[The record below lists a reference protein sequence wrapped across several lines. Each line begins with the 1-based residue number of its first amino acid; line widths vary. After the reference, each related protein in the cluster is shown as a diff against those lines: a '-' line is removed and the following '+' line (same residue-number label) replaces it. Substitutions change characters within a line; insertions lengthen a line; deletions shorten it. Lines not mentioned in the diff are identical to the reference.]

1 MIFTEEVGLLI
12 ALARNPKVGMF
23 RQELVR
29 EARLISKVILGMDN
43 DMSLTNAAVDPLL
56 LQGLIEKDDQKLLL
70 TLDGARALLGLSRR
84 LWMLSQL
91 LGKTGALVDHTDAS
105 HPGGGGVSTNRKSF
119 SQLLDENA
127 ALKLLLEEAHV
138 YANHAWSCATVL
150 QRSKVCDCW
159 FGKTTEMLIA
169 DGEDGTNI
177 TVNLKGLVCSFCGHT
192 AEWHAGTLQGS
203 GVAVCCLCNCPC
215 LGFKPKDVIK
225 LV

>member
-105 HPGGGGVSTNRKSF
+105 TP
-119 SQLLDENA
+119 
-127 ALKLLLEEAHV
+127 EA
-138 YANHAWSCATVL
+138 
-150 QRSKVCDCW
+150 
-159 FGKTTEMLIA
+159 
-169 DGEDGTNI
+169 
-177 TVNLKGLVCSFCGHT
+177 
-192 AEWHAGTLQGS
+192 
-203 GVAVCCLCNCPC
+203 VA
-215 LGFKPKDVIK
+215 
-225 LV
+225 